1 MYYYRDSYFDQQ
13 ISYSIARSAGRMRSK
28 PLSAPRRVWNSVS
41 QLLLSMTCLFVMF
54 GVAYMVLDVFGL
66 EHLVQFPE
74 LASMIETVEMLA
86 PTDISF
92 SGVTF

>member
-1 MYYYRDSYFDQQ
+1 MYYFRDSYFDQQ

-28 PLSAPRRVWNSVS
+28 PLSMSKRLWNSVS
-41 QLLLSMTCLFVMF
+41 QLLLSFTCMFVMF
-54 GVAYMVLDVFGL
+54 GIAYMVLDVFGL

-74 LASMIETVEMLA
+74 VAGIVDKLEMLA

-92 SGVTF
+92 